1 MMGINFRKHWAEVIS
16 ALVLSSSIG
25 LTIYIMIHNIGLD
38 DSLDFGAG
46 AYYYADIPN
55 FERWTDKVWY
65 ISQFPS
71 IVIILLFLVWGAVMY
86 WAWIWL
92 DSRREEKS

>member
-1 MMGINFRKHWAEVIS
+1 MINGLRRHGAEVIS
-16 ALVLSSSIG
+16 ALVLSLSVVC
-25 LTIYIMIHNIGLD
+25 TIYIMIHNIGLD

-46 AYYYADIPN
+46 AYYYADMPG
-55 FERWTDKVWY
+55 FEKWTDKVYY

-86 WAWIWL
+86 WLWIWL
-92 DSRREEKS
+92 DIREEKKS